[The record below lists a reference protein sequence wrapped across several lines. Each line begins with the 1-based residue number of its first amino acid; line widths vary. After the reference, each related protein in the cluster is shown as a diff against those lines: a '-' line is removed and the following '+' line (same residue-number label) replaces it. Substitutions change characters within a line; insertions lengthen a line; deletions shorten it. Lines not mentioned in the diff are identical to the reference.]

1 MQRLWIPGP
10 LPGLNEILDARMV
23 QGIQRR
29 GGKGTYS
36 AMKRKWTEVIALQ
49 TMAQKLKGIETTR
62 FTYLF
67 YEAHNRRDPSNVFG
81 GGIKLIEDA
90 LITAQLLDNDGR
102 KHVHEIRPHVTTRKE
117 RPGVSVFFGTVT
129 MDMEQAL
136 MLDGEADK
144 VPLSK
149 AVASANQMGES

>member
-10 LPGLNEILDARMV
+10 HPGLNEILDARMLEGIKKSRGRSHPGW
-23 QGIQRR
+23 QGGGYTALKR
-29 GGKGTYS
+29 GWERIIKLQS
-36 AMKRKWTEVIALQ
+36 MSQALEPI
-49 TMAQKLKGIETTR
+49 TTTR

-129 MDMEQAL
+129 LDLEQAL
-136 MLDGEADK
+136 MLDGEAEK
-144 VPLSK
+144 EVK
-149 AVASANQMGES
+149 